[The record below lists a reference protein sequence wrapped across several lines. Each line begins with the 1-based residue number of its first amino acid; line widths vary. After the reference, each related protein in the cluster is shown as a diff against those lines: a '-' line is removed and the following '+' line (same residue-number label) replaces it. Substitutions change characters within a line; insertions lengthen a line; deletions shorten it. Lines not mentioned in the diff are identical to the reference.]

1 MMDVVRLD
9 GLGYQ
14 TTTLYVPL
22 VERECVWR
30 TMKQS
35 TTVDVVVFWD
45 TFVYPTSNPA
55 KKQRLLQ
62 PQIVKFYFLAIPN
75 IIIHIFLL
83 FYP

>member
-1 MMDVVRLD
+1 MMDAVRLD

-22 VERECVWR
+22 VERVCMWR

-55 KKQRLLQ
+55 NTGYYNPRVRNF
-62 PQIVKFYFLAIPN
+62 ILANSN